1 MPESSYFNI
10 VNMYYKMFITIIT
23 NKNRIYNINQYE
35 INENFLIMFMFIGS
49 NTHRGKAILLWNL
62 RKKIRSFWWAEAAYK
77 SSPEAKSQPKAQ
89 FHIIGY
95 GRRHDQWFTTPAWKW
110 KPMLMLTYFLL
121 VQFARCRIVFGC
133 Y

>member
-49 NTHRGKAILLWNL
+49 NTHRGKAILL
-62 RKKIRSFWWAEAAYK
+62 
-77 SSPEAKSQPKAQ
+77 
-89 FHIIGY
+89 
-95 GRRHDQWFTTPAWKW
+95 
-110 KPMLMLTYFLL
+110 
-121 VQFARCRIVFGC
+121 
-133 Y
+133 